1 MRNMDPMK
9 KERKEQAYF
18 AKYVS
23 ILNEIAD
30 KQVGND
36 RMQISP
42 LLEVNSGRKKEGHVV
57 NFISYKNNQIQQLG
71 LQFCV
76 ACYILWRRRIV

>member
-1 MRNMDPMK
+1 MDPMK

-42 LLEVNSGRKKEGHVV
+42 LLEEEGHVV